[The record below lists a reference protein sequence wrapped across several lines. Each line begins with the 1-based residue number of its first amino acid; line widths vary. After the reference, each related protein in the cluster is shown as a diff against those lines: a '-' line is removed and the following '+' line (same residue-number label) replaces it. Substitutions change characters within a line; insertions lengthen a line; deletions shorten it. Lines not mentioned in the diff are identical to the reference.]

1 MIFFFRSNFFL
12 SRWCFCDGLRWCFCV
27 VFVIIRD
34 GLRCFCDGWILTSN
48 WCFLSDDWWFLVM
61 LRCLCLHLDKKKCLY
76 TKTCLCFQVHAQAFF
91 LVDVSYRWNW
101 LVLKYKHK
109 QVSCYLNPVW
119 LTQAFFLVNVSYGN
133 DEVKKNDFGVAF
145 PNGVAIKILILQPL
159 KLQPFM
165 IKLLM
170 WNYILSLLLSRCIFN
185 V

>member
-1 MIFFFRSNFFL
+1 MIFFLDLKFYLDGVSVMVLCSLCDYTWWFKVFL
-12 SRWCFCDGLRWCFCV
+12 WWLVSYWWFLLM
-27 VFVIIRD
+27 
-34 GLRCFCDGWILTSN
+34 LRCF
-48 WCFLSDDWWFLVM
+48 
-61 LRCLCLHLDKKKCLY
+61 CLHLDKKKCLY
-76 TKTCLCFQVHAQAFF
+76 TKTCLCFQVQTQAFF

-101 LVLKYKHK
+101 LVSKYKHK
-109 QVSCYLNPVW
+109 QVSCYLNPVR
-119 LTQAFFLVNVSYGN
+119 LTQAFFLVNVSYDN

-159 KLQPFM
+159 KLQPCM